1 MRWVRHQ
8 EHLSQLCFI
17 CSLPTAQTSCPENT
31 DVCDLGSSFQVAAPE
46 TFPTSFIDGN
56 FEPHT
61 YLLPEYCGLP
71 LHLPEPCLPCP
82 QHSFTGPQSLA
93 GSLRRGLQ
101 VRTSLLLCV
110 IEMRNCPENPED
122 GHLTA
127 GHSLQY
133 CPSVGDVSGQ
143 APS

>member
-8 EHLSQLCFI
+8 EHLSQLRFI
-17 CSLPTAQTSCPENT
+17 CSLPTAQTSCLENT

-71 LHLPEPCLPCP
+71 LHLPEPCLTLPA
-82 QHSFTGPQSLA
+82 SLA
-93 GSLRRGLQ
+93 PNILSLAH
-101 VRTSLLLCV
+101 SLLQDL
-110 IEMRNCPENPED
+110 
-122 GHLTA
+122 
-127 GHSLQY
+127 
-133 CPSVGDVSGQ
+133 
-143 APS
+143 